1 MRIKSNYYY
10 TRVRPK
16 LKRMVRALGVKP
28 SRSVPI
34 GQFPPDFDDRTI
46 RIVNRVNEFTMTG
59 PERLQAFIYAV
70 RYVVENGIQGSI
82 VECGVWRGGS
92 MMAAALTLKE
102 LGDESRDLYLY
113 DTYEGMS
120 APTEADGQNAIAT
133 FAQRKLSAD
142 TSDWCRSPR
151 EEVEQNLVGT
161 GYPREKL
168 HFIQGKVEDSLPAYA
183 PVGPI
188 AILRLDTDWYE
199 STRQELLHLYPK
211 LVSRGVLIIDDY
223 DTWQGSR
230 AAVDEFLAAEKPC
243 LLLNRIDFAAR
254 IAVKP

>member
-16 LKRMVRALGVKP
+16 LKRVVRALGVKP
-28 SRSVPI
+28 SRSAPVKE
-34 GQFPPDFDDRTI
+34 FPPDFDDRTI

-59 PERLQAFIYAV
+59 PERLQAFISAV
-70 RYVVENGIQGSI
+70 RYVVENGIEGSI

-120 APTEADGQNAIAT
+120 APTEADGQSAIAT
-133 FAQRKLSAD
+133 FAQRKLSD
-142 TSDWCRSPR
+142 DSSDWCRSPR
-151 EEVEQNLVGT
+151 EEVEQNLIST
-161 GYPREKL
+161 GYPAEKL
-168 HFIQGKVEDSLPAYA
+168 HFIQGKVEDSLPAQA
-183 PVGPI
+183 PTGPI

-199 STRQELLHLYPK
+199 STRQELVHLYPK
-211 LVSRGVLIIDDY
+211 LVSKGVLIIDDY
-223 DTWQGSR
+223 GTWQGSR

>member
-10 TRVRPK
+10 TRVRPRI
-16 LKRMVRALGVKP
+16 KRVIRALGVKP
-28 SRSVPI
+28 SRSAPI
-34 GQFPPDFDDRTI
+34 KQFPPDFDAQTI
-46 RIVNRVNEFTMTG
+46 RIVNRVNEYTMTG
-59 PERLQAFIYAV
+59 PERLQALIYAV
-70 RYVVENGIQGSI
+70 RYIVEYGIEGAI

-113 DTYEGMS
+113 DTYEGMT
-120 APTEADGQNAIAT
+120 APTDVDGQAAKEKFT
-133 FAQRKLSAD
+133 QRKLSED
-142 TSDWCRSPR
+142 SSDWCRSPR
-151 EEVEQNLVGT
+151 DEVEQNLIGT
-161 GYPREKL
+161 GYPRDRL
-168 HFIQGKVEDSLPAYA
+168 HFIEGKVEDSLPRQM
-183 PVGPI
+183 PTGPI

-199 STRQELLHLYPK
+199 STRQELVHLYPK

-230 AAVDEFLAAEKPC
+230 AAVDEFLAAERPG